1 MPLRRLLPAALLV
14 TALAVAGCSS
24 DGGDDAADVS
34 TAGPST
40 TAAPAPSTTTPTT
53 AATTPQSVAPGQAPT
68 TATDATAQQAGQRLI
83 DAWVAGDIGLAV
95 AVAGSD
101 VANALFAYPTPQDV
115 QSLPCRGSETVAAAI
130 ECDYSDTAGTVTLLI
145 TGNASNGYRVTNV
158 GFVPAENVATDTTA
172 PA

>member
-1 MPLRRLLPAALLV
+1 MPLRRLLPAVLLL
-14 TALAVAGCSS
+14 TALALAGCSS
-24 DGGDDAADVS
+24 DGGDDTADIS

-53 AATTPQSVAPGQAPT
+53 ATTPQSVAPGQAPT

-115 QSLPCRGSETVAAAI
+115 QSLPCRGSETVSAAI

-158 GFVPAENVATDTTA
+158 GFIPAENATTDTTA

>member
-1 MPLRRLLPAALLV
+1 MPLRRLLPATLLV
-14 TALAVAGCSS
+14 TALVLVGCSS
-24 DGGDDAADVS
+24 DGSDDATDVS

-40 TAAPAPSTTTPTT
+40 TAAPAPSSTTSTT
-53 AATTPQSVAPGQAPT
+53 AATVSSVAPGQAPT

-83 DAWVAGDIGLAV
+83 DAWVAGDINAAV

-101 VANALFAYPTPQDV
+101 VANALFAYPTPEDL
-115 QSLPCRGSETVAAAI
+115 QSLPCRGSETVTAAI

-158 GFVPAENVATDTTA
+158 GFVPAENATTDTTA

>member
-1 MPLRRLLPAALLV
+1 MPLRRLLAATLLV
-14 TALAVAGCSS
+14 TALALTGCSS
-24 DGGDDAADVS
+24 DGGDDATDVS

-40 TAAPAPSTTTPTT
+40 TAAPAPSSTTSTT
-53 AATTPQSVAPGQAPT
+53 AATVSSVPPGQAPT

-83 DAWVAGDIGLAV
+83 DAWVAGDINAAV

-101 VANALFAYPTPQDV
+101 VANALFAYPTPEDL
-115 QSLPCRGSETVAAAI
+115 QSLPCRGSETVTAAI
-130 ECDYSDTAGTVTLLI
+130 VCDYSDTSGTITLLI

-158 GFVPAENVATDTTA
+158 GFVPAENVTTDTTA

>member
-1 MPLRRLLPAALLV
+1 MLLRRLLPAALLV
-14 TALAVAGCSS
+14 TALALAGCSS
-24 DGGDDAADVS
+24 DGGDDDADVS

-40 TAAPAPSTTTPTT
+40 TAAPAPSTTTTT
-53 AATTPQSVAPGQAPT
+53 AATAPQSVAPGQAPT

-83 DAWVAGDIGLAV
+83 DAWVAGDIDLAV

-115 QSLPCRGSETVAAAI
+115 ESLPCRGSETVAAAI

-158 GFVPAENVATDTTA
+158 GFVPAENATTDTTA